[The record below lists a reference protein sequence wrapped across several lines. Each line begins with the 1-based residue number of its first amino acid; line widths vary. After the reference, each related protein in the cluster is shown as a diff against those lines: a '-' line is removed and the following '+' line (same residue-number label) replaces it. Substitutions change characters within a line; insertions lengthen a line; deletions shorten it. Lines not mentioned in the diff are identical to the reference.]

1 MSTTY
6 QSGSGVVAT
15 GSPDTP
21 AAAARE
27 SAARNVSVGD
37 LTSRVTD
44 DLSTLFR
51 QEIALAKSELRAE
64 AVKGGKGAGMFA
76 GAGGAGYFAAL
87 FALLAAMFGLGE
99 VMALGWA
106 ALAVTVVLAVAAAVL
121 ALSGRKTLRRMHPAP
136 TQTIETVKEDVRWAA
151 NRRR

>member
-6 QSGSGVVAT
+6 QSGSGGVAPAY
-15 GSPDTP
+15 PDEP
-21 AAAARE
+21 APARE
-27 SAARNVSVGD
+27 SAAPDASVGD
-37 LTSRVTD
+37 LTSRVTA

-51 QEIALAKSELRAE
+51 QEVALAKSEIRAE
-64 AVKGGKGAGMFA
+64 AVKAGKGAGMFA
-76 GAGGAGYFAAL
+76 GAGGAAYFAAL

-106 ALAVTVVLAVAAAVL
+106 ALIVTALLGAVAAVL
-121 ALSGRKTLRRMHPAP
+121 ALRGRATVRRMHPAP